1 MKQFEVKAFTALSLV
16 LALVCTLSCG
26 KKEEQETP
34 SESAPFLVINSVT
47 ITPENP
53 FSSTLLQVLIQPQ
66 HVGMVTYTYR
76 WMNNGEEIADETES
90 ALKSDFFSK
99 GDTIEVEVTPYHN
112 EVGGKPVKS
121 EPVVIANTPPVMR
134 SFTIEPSP
142 AYSKDDL
149 TARLAILD
157 ADDDYTRIAYQW
169 KLDDQALSGETDA
182 TLAKTAFSK
191 GDTVRCEV
199 RISDD
204 ESEEVVFQS
213 SAIDILNSAP
223 LITSQLSG
231 KNMEEY
237 LFEYAVT
244 AEDPDD
250 DPLEFSLAS
259 EPEGMTID
267 VSTGIVQ
274 WEARG
279 DQRKGNYEFQVIVS
293 DTEGAQAIQ
302 PITLTISPEEDT
314 E

>member
-1 MKQFEVKAFTALSLV
+1 MKPFEVKAVTALSLV

-34 SESAPFLVINSVT
+34 SESSPFLVINSVT

-53 FSSTLLQVLIQPQ
+53 VSTTLLQVLVKPQ
-66 HVGMVTYTYR
+66 HIGMVTYTYR

-121 EPVVIANTPPVMR
+121 DPVVIANTPPAMR
-134 SFTIEPSP
+134 SFTIDPSP

-149 TARLAILD
+149 IATLDVFD
-157 ADDDYTRIAYQW
+157 ADDDYIRIAYQW
-169 KLDDQALSGETDA
+169 KQDDQPLSGDIDA

-191 GDTVRCEV
+191 GDTIRCEV

-204 ESEEVVFQS
+204 ESEEIVFHS
-213 SAIDILNSAP
+213 SAITILNSAP

-231 KNMEEY
+231 KNMEGY

-244 AEDPDD
+244 AEDPDG

-267 VSTGIVQ
+267 SSTGMVQ
-274 WEARG
+274 WEARE
-279 DQRKGNYEFQVIVS
+279 DQRKGNYEFQLIAT
-293 DTEGAQAIQ
+293 DPEGAQAIQ
-302 PITLTISPEEDT
+302 PITLTISSEED
-314 E
+314 